1 LTLLYKQ
8 RNEEYSRLEVSIKN
22 YENEVRTVFST
33 SDQNLANLKREN
45 EDLKKRIADME
56 NRLALVSQE
65 L

>member
-1 LTLLYKQ
+1 MTLLYKQ

-45 EDLKKRIADME
+45 EDLKKRVAEME
-56 NRLALVSQE
+56 SRLALVSQE